1 MIMSSR
7 PLASSPRSFA
17 RTTAWTVAAV
27 LAYAG
32 AALAP
37 GGAPVLLAAMPA
49 APLASVVDA
58 HALAQRIAGAGVS
71 VANASYRGA
80 SSAIAPFVN
89 GGAAVGIASGVVL
102 STGLASATL
111 GPRGTQGLGTALRTA
126 GDPVLDAR
134 AAPGVTED
142 AAVLT
147 FDVTSTQDTIAIR
160 YAFGSDEYAGTLQQ
174 DHGDVLSI
182 EVNGVSCANV
192 AGRPVSV
199 TSINAD
205 VNAAQFIANEAG
217 GRPTPLAGLT
227 VPLECVA
234 TVTPHVPAHVRIA
247 IADTGDA
254 AYDSA
259 VFVAEGGM
267 RAVTGMAPS
276 TTHLAKAVEFRR
288 VAFEQ
293 YFVTSDPA
301 EIASLTTGA
310 LAHDWRRTGEAFDA
324 SIAGTAGMAPVCR
337 FLGVGFL
344 PQGPHFF
351 TAATAECATL
361 QANAAWQFESIPFA
375 WTPVVADGACPAG
388 TRPIYRL
395 FNAGMGGAPGHR
407 YTTSEDVAG
416 DMRLKGWIAEGAGP
430 GVVGCAAS

>member
-1 MIMSSR
+1 MTMSSL
-7 PLASSPRSFA
+7 PLVNSRHSFA
-17 RTTAWTVAAV
+17 RTTARAAAAV

-32 AALAP
+32 VALVPGGTPSALAALPAAALA
-37 GGAPVLLAAMPA
+37 APV
-49 APLASVVDA
+49 DA
-58 HALAQRIAGAGVS
+58 LALAQRIAGAGVS
-71 VANASYRGA
+71 VSHASYRGA
-80 SSAIAPFVN
+80 PAAVAPFVN

-102 STGLASATL
+102 STGLATATL
-111 GPRGTQGLGTALRTA
+111 GPRGTQGLGTALGTA
-126 GDPVLDAR
+126 GDPALDAR

-147 FDVTSTQDTIAIR
+147 FDVTPTQDTIAIR

-182 EVNGVSCANV
+182 EVNGVACANV

-199 TSINAD
+199 NSVNAD
-205 VNAAQFIANEAG
+205 VNAALYVPNDAG
-217 GRPTPLAGLT
+217 ARSTPLAGLT
-227 VPLECVA
+227 VPLDCVA
-234 TVTPHVPAHVRIA
+234 AVTPNMPNRVRIA

-267 RAVTGMAPS
+267 RVVTGMAP
-276 TTHLAKAVEFRR
+276 TLTHLAKAVEFRR

-310 LAHDWRRTGEAFDA
+310 LAHAWRRTGEAFDA
-324 SIAGTAGMAPVCR
+324 SLAGTAGMAPVCR
-337 FLGVGFL
+337 FFGVGFL

-351 TAATAECATL
+351 TAATAECTTL
-361 QANAAWQFESIPFA
+361 QASAAWQYEGVPFA
-375 WTPVVADGACPAG
+375 WTPALADGTCSAG